1 MDKKNYLCKYH
12 NLERRIE
19 YLKKDIERCDE
30 LALSISGP
38 VYDSDMPRSP
48 NRNLEAPFVKWI
60 YRRIDDEQE
69 LKRLEPEAEA
79 LKATIIDAIS
89 KIGDTELES
98 VLIYRYIY
106 WNSWNEISSKIYVS
120 STTARRLHTKAL
132 DAFKIPN

>member
-1 MDKKNYLCKYH
+1 MDKKTFLCKYH
-12 NLERRIE
+12 NLIRKIE

-30 LALSISGP
+30 LASSISGP

-60 YRRIDDEQE
+60 YRRLDDEQE
-69 LKRLEPEAEA
+69 LKRLELEADT
-79 LKATIIDAIS
+79 LKATIVNAIS

-106 WNSWNEISSKIYVS
+106 WNSWNEISAKIYVS
-120 STTARRLHTKAL
+120 PTTARRLHNKAL
-132 DAFKIPN
+132 DAFEIPN

>member
-1 MDKKNYLCKYH
+1 MDKKTFLCKYH
-12 NLERRIE
+12 NLIRKIE

-60 YRRIDDEQE
+60 YRRLDDEQE
-69 LKRLEPEAEA
+69 LKRLEPEADT
-79 LKATIIDAIS
+79 LKATIVNAIS

-106 WNSWNEISSKIYVS
+106 WNSWNEISAKIYVS
-120 STTARRLHTKAL
+120 PTTARRLHNKAL
-132 DAFKIPN
+132 DAFEIPN